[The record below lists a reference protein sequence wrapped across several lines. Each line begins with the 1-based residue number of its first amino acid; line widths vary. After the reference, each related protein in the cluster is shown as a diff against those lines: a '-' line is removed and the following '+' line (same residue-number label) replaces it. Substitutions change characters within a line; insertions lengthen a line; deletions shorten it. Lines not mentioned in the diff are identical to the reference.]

1 MIERLAKNELELIRS
16 MAHEIWPICFKDMI
30 SQEQIKY
37 MLEWMYN
44 LNHLEE
50 NFVKGHV
57 FIVLREQE
65 ENIGFASF
73 EIRNEKSC
81 IRLHKLYVNPKQH
94 HKGSGRK
101 LLEYIYG
108 VGREYKLNVLDLFVN
123 RTNPAVNFYQKIGYE
138 IIESIDLDIGNGYF
152 MNDYRMK
159 IKI

>member
-1 MIERLAKNELELIRS
+1 
-16 MAHEIWPICFKDMI
+16 MI

-44 LNHLEE
+44 LKQLEQ
-50 NFVKGHV
+50 NFDNGHE
-57 FIVLREQE
+57 FIVLTEQE

-73 EIRNEKSC
+73 EIRNEKSY

-101 LLEYIYG
+101 LLEFIYS
-108 VGREYKLNVLDLFVN
+108 VGHEHKLNALDLFVN
-123 RTNPAVNFYQKIGYE
+123 RTNPAVNFYQKIGFE
-138 IIESIDLDIGNGYF
+138 IEESVDLDIGNGYF

>member
-1 MIERLAKNELELIRS
+1 MIRRLARKELELIHT

-30 SQEQIKY
+30 SHEQINY

-44 LNHLEE
+44 LKQLQQ
-50 NFVKGHV
+50 NFAKGHE

-73 EIRNEKSC
+73 EIKNEKSY

-94 HKGSGRK
+94 HKGSGRR
-101 LLEYIYG
+101 LLEFISS
-108 VGREYKLNVLDLFVN
+108 VGQEYKLNALDLFVN
-123 RTNPAVNFYQKIGYE
+123 RTNPAVNFYQKIGFE
-138 IIESIDLDIGNGYF
+138 IEESIDLDIGNGYF

>member
-1 MIERLAKNELELIRS
+1 MIRRLARKELELIHT
-16 MAHEIWPICFKDMI
+16 MAHEIWPICFIEMI

-44 LNHLEE
+44 LKQLEQ
-50 NFVKGHV
+50 NFDNGHE

-73 EIRNEKSC
+73 EIRNEKSY

-94 HKGSGRK
+94 HKGSGRR
-101 LLEYIYG
+101 LLEFIYS
-108 VGREYKLNVLDLFVN
+108 VGHEYKLNALDLFVN
-123 RTNPAVNFYQKIGYE
+123 RTNPAVNFYQKIGFE
-138 IIESIDLDIGNGYF
+138 IEESVDLDIGNGYF

>member
-1 MIERLAKNELELIRS
+1 MIQRLAKNKLELIHT

-30 SQEQIKY
+30 SHEQINY

-44 LNHLEE
+44 LKQLQQ
-50 NFVKGHV
+50 NFAKGHE

-81 IRLHKLYVNPKQH
+81 IRLHKLYVNPKQQ

-101 LLEYIYG
+101 LLEYIYD
-108 VGREYKLNVLDLFVN
+108 VGREHKLNTLDLFVN
-123 RTNPAVNFYQKIGYE
+123 RTNPAVNFYQKIGFE
-138 IIESIDLDIGNGYF
+138 IVESIDLDIGNGYF

>member
-1 MIERLAKNELELIRS
+1 
-16 MAHEIWPICFKDMI
+16 MI

-44 LNHLEE
+44 LKQLEQ
-50 NFVKGHV
+50 NFDNGHE

-73 EIRNEKSC
+73 EIKNEKSY

-94 HKGSGRK
+94 HKGSGRR
-101 LLEYIYG
+101 LLEFIYS
-108 VGREYKLNVLDLFVN
+108 VGHEYKLNSLDLFVN
-123 RTNPAVNFYQKIGYE
+123 RTNPAVNFYQKIGFE
-138 IIESIDLDIGNGYF
+138 IEESVDLDIGNGYF

>member
-1 MIERLAKNELELIRS
+1 MIQRLAKNKLELIHT
-16 MAHEIWPICFKDMI
+16 MAHEIWPICFKEMI

-44 LNHLEE
+44 LKQLQQ
-50 NFVKGHV
+50 NFDKGHE

-81 IRLHKLYVNPKQH
+81 VRLHKLYVNPKRH

-101 LLEYIYG
+101 LLAYIYG
-108 VGREYKLNVLDLFVN
+108 VGREHKLNALDLFVN
-123 RTNPAVNFYQKIGYE
+123 RTNPAVNFYQKIGFE
-138 IIESIDLDIGNGYF
+138 IVESIDLDIGNGYF

>member
-1 MIERLAKNELELIRS
+1 
-16 MAHEIWPICFKDMI
+16 MI

-44 LNHLEE
+44 LKQLEQ
-50 NFVKGHV
+50 NFDNGHE
-57 FIVLREQE
+57 FIVLTEQE

-73 EIRNEKSC
+73 EIKNEKSY

-94 HKGSGRK
+94 HKGSGRR
-101 LLEYIYG
+101 LLEFISS
-108 VGREYKLNVLDLFVN
+108 VGQEYKLNALDLFVN
-123 RTNPAVNFYQKIGYE
+123 RTNPAVNFYQKIGFE
-138 IIESIDLDIGNGYF
+138 IEESIDLDIGNGYF

>member
-44 LNHLEE
+44 LNQLEE
-50 NFVKGHV
+50 NFVKGHI

-73 EIRNEKSC
+73 EIRNEKSY

-101 LLEYIYG
+101 LLEYIYSL
-108 VGREYKLNVLDLFVN
+108 GREYKLNALDLFVN

-138 IIESIDLDIGNGYF
+138 IVESIDLDIGNGYF